1 MHTSKANLRYDDY
14 INGIKGL
21 QPEEQL
27 SLIEV
32 LSTQLKKNLAKE
44 KKRHSIMELE
54 GLGAEVWKGIEAQK
68 YVKSERKSW
77 E

>member
-14 INGIKGL
+14 IAGIKDL
-21 QPEEQL
+21 KPEEQL

-32 LSTQLKKNLAKE
+32 LSTQLKRNLVKE
-44 KKRHSIMELE
+44 KKRHSIMEIE
-54 GLGAEVWKGIEAQK
+54 GLGAEVWKDTDAQE
-68 YVKSERKSW
+68 YVRKERQSW